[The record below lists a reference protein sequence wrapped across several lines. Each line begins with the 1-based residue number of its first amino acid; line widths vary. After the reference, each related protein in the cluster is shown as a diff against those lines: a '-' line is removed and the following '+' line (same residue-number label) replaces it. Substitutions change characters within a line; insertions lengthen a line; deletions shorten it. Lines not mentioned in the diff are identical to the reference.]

1 MLTDIS
7 AIFKSHIQLMTRV
20 SEQLSPVLEEAGL
33 VMSKA
38 LQDGKKI
45 LIMGNGGSAA
55 DSQHFVAELVGRFKY
70 ERRALAAIALADNSS
85 TLTAVGN
92 DYNFEA
98 IFQRQ
103 VEALA
108 NPGDIVIGI
117 STSGQSKN
125 VFLALQQARNI
136 GCVTFG
142 LLGSDGGDIAA
153 IVDTPIIVDSREAP
167 RIQEAHIT
175 IIHILCELI
184 EEQMLTDKSDK
195 K

>member
-7 AIFKSHIQLMTRV
+7 TIFKSHIQLMTRV
-20 SEQLSPVLEEAGL
+20 SEQLAPVLEKAAS
-33 VMSKA
+33 VMSDA

-55 DSQHFVAELVGRFKY
+55 DSQHFVAELVGRFMH
-70 ERRALAAIALADNSS
+70 ERRALAAISLADNNS

-92 DYNFEA
+92 DYLFEV

-108 NPGDIVIGI
+108 KPGDIVIGI
-117 STSGQSKN
+117 STSGRSKN
-125 VFLALQQARNI
+125 VLLALQEAQQI
-136 GCVTFG
+136 GCVTFA
-142 LLGSDGGDIAA
+142 LLGGDGGDIASV
-153 IVDTPIIVDSREAP
+153 IDYPIIVDSRETP
-167 RIQEAHIT
+167 RIQEVHIT
-175 IIHILCELI
+175 MIHILCELI
-184 EEQMLTDKSDK
+184 EGQMLTSESK

>member
-1 MLTDIS
+1 MSTDVS

-20 SEQLSPVLEEAGL
+20 SEQLSPLLEKAAI
-33 VMSKA
+33 VMSNA

-55 DSQHFVAELVGRFKY
+55 DSQHFVAELVGRFKH
-70 ERRALAAIALADNSS
+70 ERQALAAISLTDNNS

-92 DYNFEA
+92 DYHFEV

-103 VEALA
+103 IEALA

-117 STSGQSKN
+117 STSGRSKN
-125 VFLALQQARNI
+125 VLLALQEAQQI

-142 LLGSDGGDIAA
+142 LLGGDGGDIAA
-153 IVDTPIIVDSREAP
+153 IVDTPIIVDSQETP

-184 EEQMLTDKSDK
+184 EEQMLTGESDK

>member
-1 MLTDIS
+1 MSTDIS
-7 AIFKSHIQLMTRV
+7 SIFKSHIQLMTRV
-20 SEQLSPVLEEAGL
+20 SEQLSPLLEKAAI
-33 VMSKA
+33 VMTNA
-38 LQDGKKI
+38 LKDGKKI

-55 DSQHFVAELVGRFKY
+55 DSQHFATELVGRFKH
-70 ERRALAAIALADNSS
+70 ERQALAAISLSDNTS

-92 DYNFEA
+92 DYHFEI

-108 NPGDIVIGI
+108 NPGDIIIGI
-117 STSGQSKN
+117 STSSCSRN
-125 VFLALQQARNI
+125 VLLALQEARQI

-142 LLGSDGGDIAA
+142 LLGGDGGDIAS
-153 IVDTPIIVDSREAP
+153 IVDCPIIVDSRDTP

-184 EEQMLTDKSDK
+184 EGQMLTGESDK

>member
-1 MLTDIS
+1 MLTDVS

-20 SEQLSPVLEEAGL
+20 SEQLSPLLVKAAI
-33 VMSKA
+33 VMSNA
-38 LQDGKKI
+38 LKDGKKI

-55 DSQHFVAELVGRFKY
+55 DSQHFVAELVGRFKH
-70 ERRALAAIALADNSS
+70 ERQALAAISLADNNS
-85 TLTAVGN
+85 TLTAVAN
-92 DYNFEA
+92 DYHFEV

-125 VFLALQQARNI
+125 VFLALQQARKI
-136 GCVTFG
+136 GCITFA
-142 LLGSDGGDIAA
+142 LLGGNGGDIAA
-153 IVDTPIIVDSREAP
+153 IVDYQIIVDSRETP

-184 EEQMLTDKSDK
+184 EGQMLTSESDK
-195 K
+195 

>member
-7 AIFKSHIQLMTRV
+7 SIFKSHTQLITRV
-20 SEQLSPVLEEAGL
+20 SEQLSPLLEKAVI
-33 VMSKA
+33 VMSNA
-38 LQDGKKI
+38 LMDGKKI

-55 DSQHFVAELVGRFKY
+55 DSQHFVAELVGRFKH
-70 ERRALAAIALADNSS
+70 ERQALAAISLSDNTS

-92 DYNFEA
+92 DYHFEM

-108 NPGDIVIGI
+108 NSGDVVIGI
-117 STSGQSKN
+117 STGGRSRN
-125 VFLALQQARNI
+125 VFLALQKAREI

-142 LLGSDGGDIAA
+142 LLGGDGGSIAS
-153 IVDTPIIVDSREAP
+153 VTDYPIIVDSQETP

-184 EEQMLTDKSDK
+184 EVQMLISEPD
-195 K
+195 